1 MQPPPA
7 GVVVGMAR
15 YVTTVRSPF
24 APAEA
29 FARMADLSRFAE
41 WDAGVTA
48 ARQVRG
54 QGPGPDGEWDLTL
67 AQPPGFRLRY
77 KVREFVDGERVV
89 VEARH
94 PLLTS
99 YDIIS
104 VEAAGTGSTVTYDAQ
119 VSLRGPLGVFDG
131 LLARSFQQIG
141 DRAAAGLAEH
151 LHPASDAAPL

>member
-1 MQPPPA
+1 MQPPPSD
-7 GVVVGMAR
+7 VVTGMAR

-24 APAEA
+24 TPAEA
-29 FARMADLSRFAE
+29 FARTADLSRFAE
-41 WDAGVTA
+41 WDPGVTA

-54 QGPGPDGEWDLTL
+54 EGPGPGAEWDLTL
-67 AQPPGFRLRY
+67 AQPPRFRLRY
-77 KVREFVDGERVV
+77 KVREIVDGERVV

-104 VEAAGTGSTVTYDAQ
+104 VEAAGTGSTVTYDAE
-119 VSLRGPLGVFDG
+119 VKLRGPLGLFDG
-131 LLARSFQQIG
+131 LLSRSFQQIG

-151 LHPASDAAPL
+151 LHAVSETTGP